1 MKMKN
6 NRHNL
11 RGAGGHTVDN
21 ACPSCGSAMK
31 PTRRRVRL
39 PINGEQITVRDVAHL
54 HCPRC
59 GEGLFTLAEARLL
72 FRSAQALY
80 RRKHRLLA
88 ATEIGA
94 LRRELGLSAAALARA
109 LRVNKDLVSRWETER
124 AVQSVAYD
132 ALLRV
137 VRDVPGSLDY
147 LRSRAA

>member
-1 MKMKN
+1 MKTTN
-6 NRHNL
+6 NRHNR
-11 RGAGGHTVDN
+11 RGAGGRPDDDT
-21 ACPSCGSAMK
+21 CPSCGTAMK
-31 PTRRRVRL
+31 PTRRQARL
-39 PINGEQITVRDVAHL
+39 AINGEQILVPDVAHL
-54 HCPRC
+54 RCPHC
-59 GEGLFTLAEARLL
+59 GEGLFTLAQARLL
-72 FRSAQALY
+72 FRSAQAIY

-88 ATEIGA
+88 AAEIGA